1 MRYTL
6 LAGRQ
11 LFSIVFIMASAE
23 HFSSR
28 TIEAAASHG
37 VPLALFLVP
46 LSGVVALVGGL
57 SVLLGYRTRFG
68 ALLLVIF
75 LVPVTLVMHNFWG
88 APDAMTHELQKV
100 MFMKNLAML
109 GGALFLSYV
118 GGGPLSLDALLS
130 SSS

>member
-88 APDAMTHELQKV
+88 APDAMTHELQNV

>member
-1 MRYTL
+1 MRYAL

-11 LFSIVFIMASAE
+11 FFSMIFIIASAG
-23 HFSSR
+23 HFSSQ
-28 TIEAAASHG
+28 TIEAAANHG
-37 VPLALFLVP
+37 VPLAEVLVP
-46 LSGVVALVGGL
+46 LSGVMAFVGGL

-109 GGALFLSYV
+109 GGALFLSYF

-130 SSS
+130 VPL